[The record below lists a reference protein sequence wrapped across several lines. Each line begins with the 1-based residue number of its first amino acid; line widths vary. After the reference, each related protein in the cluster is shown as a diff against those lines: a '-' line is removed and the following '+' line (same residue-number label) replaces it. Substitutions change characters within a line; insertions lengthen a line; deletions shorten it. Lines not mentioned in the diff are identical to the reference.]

1 VLGAPRWNRTRVTF
15 AAAAVLIV
23 AQLGVRWALLAD
35 SYFRQDDYEFIA
47 RAAEQLPGWE
57 YLMRSHGGQLMPGGF
72 AIAWLLTRFSA
83 YDWGVTGAVTLLMQ
97 ALASLAVLRMLRV
110 LFGDR
115 PAILIPLAIY
125 LFTPMTLTSTAWWAA
140 ALNSI
145 PLQIAIAMA
154 VAAHV
159 RYVRTGEGGYAWR
172 TAGWILF
179 GLAFFVKAAVLPFL
193 LLAVTSAY
201 LLGNEGAWPRTLMI
215 TLRRHWRAW
224 ALYGALLP
232 VYALVYALQLV
243 NTSRTDVGAPSG
255 TAISDFASAWL
266 GKTAPVTMV
275 GGPGR
280 WFPGSFGDYAVAA
293 PPQAMVAVAWA
304 VIIAVVALTVWFRRR
319 AWRAWPILIGWLVA
333 ADMMPVVLG
342 RMPALAGNIYGI
354 ETRYLADA
362 APVLALCL
370 ALACIPLRGEQ
381 APYRRPL
388 PVGWLH
394 PSTVGVL
401 IAVQV
406 SVALWSTFAYLD
418 KTSPKPAQ
426 DYLGNARATLA
437 IAPNDAVVFD
447 RSVPQYL
454 TWQMTGPYAQTSHL
468 LAPLAR
474 PELRAAIRSPRPG
487 EKPFIFDDQGRLR
500 PAAVVGTP
508 AGLPGKCWPSAQ
520 GGYTL
525 PIAPPRT
532 GDRWVVE
539 LSYLSGTPGRV
550 QVSYGGPAVEVP
562 LRSGLRRVYIPI
574 QGRGPNVVIKP
585 ESAIPGLCVGG
596 VTVGSPVAAP

>member
-1 VLGAPRWNRTRVTF
+1 VLVT
-15 AAAAVLIV
+15 AAVLIV

-47 RAAEQLPGWE
+47 RAAEQLPGWD

-72 AIAWLLTRFSA
+72 AVAWLLTRISA
-83 YDWGVTGAVTLLMQ
+83 YDWGITGGVTLLLQ

-115 PAILIPLAIY
+115 PAILAPLTIY

-145 PLQIAIAMA
+145 PLQIAIGMA

-159 RYVRTGEGGYAWR
+159 HYIRSGEFRYAWR

-179 GLAFFVKAAVLPFL
+179 GLAFFLKAAVLPFL
-193 LLAVTSAY
+193 LLAVTSAF
-201 LLGNEGAWPRTLMI
+201 LLGNEGAWPRMLI
-215 TLRRHWRAW
+215 VTLRRHWRAW

-255 TAISDFASAWL
+255 TAVSDFASTWL
-266 GKTAPVTMV
+266 GKTAPVTMM

-280 WFPGSFGDYAVAA
+280 WFPGTYGDYAVAA
-293 PPQAMVAVAWA
+293 PRQAMIAVAWA

-319 AWRAWPILIGWLVA
+319 AWRAWPILLGWLVA
-333 ADMMPVVLG
+333 ADMLPVVLG

-394 PSTVGVL
+394 PSTIGVL
-401 IAVQV
+401 VAIQV

-418 KTSPKPAQ
+418 KTSPKLAR
-426 DYLGNARATLA
+426 DYMGNARATLA
-437 IAPNDAVVFD
+437 IAPGDAVVFD
-447 RSVPQYL
+447 RGVPPYL
-454 TWQMTGPYAQTSHL
+454 TWQLTGPYAQTAHV

-474 PELRAAIRSPRPG
+474 PEMRDAVRSPRPA
-487 EKPFIFDDQGRLR
+487 EKPFVFNDKGRLV
-500 PAAVVGTP
+500 PAAIVGRP
-508 AGLPGKCWPSAQ
+508 AGLPGKCWPQAQ
-520 GGYTL
+520 GEYTL
-525 PIAPPRT
+525 PVAPPGN

-550 QVSYGGPAVEVP
+550 EVSYGGAEVEVA
-562 LRSGLRRVYIPI
+562 LRSGLRRVYIPVR
-574 QGRGPNVVIKP
+574 GRGPNVVITP
-585 ESAIPGLCVGG
+585 VNAIPGLCVGG
-596 VTVGSPVAAP
+596 VTVGSPVAAR